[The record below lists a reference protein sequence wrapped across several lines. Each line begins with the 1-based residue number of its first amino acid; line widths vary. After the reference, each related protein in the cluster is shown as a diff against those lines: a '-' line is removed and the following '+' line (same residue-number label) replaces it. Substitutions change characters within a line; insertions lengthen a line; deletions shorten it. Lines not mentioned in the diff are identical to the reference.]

1 MPTYLARLRHLIAAA
16 VMAAAAPLAPAQQSP
31 GAEPLVIQEIRCS
44 GNSRTSCDYIRG
56 HLHLDAGQGL
66 DEEEVRNA
74 ELRLSASR
82 IFETVD
88 IRLEKGAERGAVIV
102 VIDVEEAASL
112 DMEWVA
118 GGSSR
123 QDMRRG
129 VIAGRLAWQNLFGEG
144 NSVELSAIAKMPIA
158 GDAYS
163 EAYDVR
169 LRYADPQLFDSPRW
183 FGVAGASWRKRR
195 FLDRYGNFGSLD
207 APQIDL
213 TVGWRFGD
221 FSYFA
226 VTQIYRP
233 DNDWISGRWN
243 SDGSFVLSSPESF
256 SRHPARLVYGWSSED
271 DLHFPTQGSTFQLT
285 AGGDYEPSSPEGRQ
299 HVQFRKTWPAAG
311 AYWTFK
317 LGGDPSPEY
326 RNSFGESQ
334 LLALSYA
341 RPVAPGDEIRRGRWY
356 VEPGFALKGYTSS
369 GDLFYEY
376 GLKAGFRADT
386 RSFGYID
393 LYILATQDGTR

>member
-1 MPTYLARLRHLIAAA
+1 MPAFPGNLRYLIVAGA
-16 VMAAAAPLAPAQQSP
+16 MSAAAPFAAAQSP
-31 GAEPLVIQEIRCS
+31 DAELLVVQEIRCT
-44 GNSRTSCDYIRG
+44 GNSHTSCDYIRG
-56 HLHLDAGQGL
+56 HLYLDAGQEL
-66 DEEEVRNA
+66 DEEEIRNA

-82 IFETVD
+82 IFEAVD
-88 IRLEKGAERGAVIV
+88 IRLEKGAERGSVIV
-102 VIDVEEAASL
+102 VIEVDEAERL
-112 DMEWVA
+112 DMEWLA

-123 QDMRRG
+123 QEMQRG
-129 VIAGRLAWQNLFGEG
+129 VFAGRLAWQNLGGEG
-144 NSVELSAIAKMPIA
+144 NSLELSAVAKVPVA

-169 LRYADPQLFDSPRW
+169 LRYADPQLLDSRRW
-183 FGVAGASWRKRR
+183 FGVASARWRKRR
-195 FLDRYGNFGSLD
+195 FLDRYGNFCSLD

-213 TVGWRFGD
+213 TVGVRFGD
-221 FSYFA
+221 FSYFSY
-226 VTQIYRP
+226 TKIFRP

-243 SDGSFVLSSPESF
+243 SDGSFVLRSPESF
-256 SRHPARLVYGWSSED
+256 SKHPSRLVYGWSRED

-285 AGGDYEPSSPEGRQ
+285 AGGDYEPNSPEGRQ
-299 HVQFRKTWPAAG
+299 HVQFRKTWPGAG

-334 LLALSYA
+334 LLALTYA
-341 RPVAPGDEIRRGRWY
+341 RPVIPGDEIRRGRWY
-356 VEPGFALKGYTSS
+356 VEPGIALKGYTSS
-369 GDLFYEY
+369 GDVFYEY

-393 LYILATQDGTR
+393 LYLLATRDGTR